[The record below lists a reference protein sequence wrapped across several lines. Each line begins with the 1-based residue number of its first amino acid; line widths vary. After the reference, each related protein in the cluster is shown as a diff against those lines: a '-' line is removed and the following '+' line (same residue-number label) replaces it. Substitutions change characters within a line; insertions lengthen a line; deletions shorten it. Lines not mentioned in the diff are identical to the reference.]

1 MGAPR
6 RRRGN
11 DVVLIHGVD
20 PRRKELHVLRRR
32 SDGVEAGV
40 VRDVEEGRPIQGD
53 LVKLKPWR
61 DFPLVC
67 DVETVLSTDETG
79 NAQPSGSAGTGTAG
93 ASTDAAARAP
103 ARAPHP
109 GPARVASDA
118 YRSGWDRVFAGRE
131 PPDVN

>member
-6 RRRGN
+6 KRKAD

-32 SDGVEAGV
+32 RDGVEAGV

-67 DVETVLSTDETG
+67 DVETVLSTGET
-79 NAQPSGSAGTGTAG
+79 
-93 ASTDAAARAP
+93 AAAPTTATGSEATASDAHAPAKAP

-109 GPARVASDA
+109 GPARVATDA
-118 YRSGWDRVFAGRE
+118 YRCGWDRVFGRRG